1 MDCTKWAKW
10 SERLKNI
17 LQQTTKKI
25 NKTAS
30 IDSIKKSLMSIRK
43 IKKNWD
49 QKNRQKN
56 PKRKYYQASLILD
69 TKKIKA
75 KQALVQK
82 DLCDILNLE
91 LFKWVILGLFYLINL
106 SQNHWSCLEISKI
119 ISNNLF

>member
-1 MDCTKWAKW
+1 MDYTKWTKW